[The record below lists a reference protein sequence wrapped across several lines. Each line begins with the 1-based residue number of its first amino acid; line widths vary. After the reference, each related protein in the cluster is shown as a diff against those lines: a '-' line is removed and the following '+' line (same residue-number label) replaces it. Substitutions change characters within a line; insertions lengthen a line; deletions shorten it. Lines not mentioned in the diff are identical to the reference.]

1 MPVQTEKEHV
11 NNATLPS
18 AAVDAERSKV
28 PARVLTNLERSLEW
42 LREIRAAVDSTIE
55 TLDVGMGGNGRY
67 EADALR
73 NRATD
78 IACAMATINQFRGLA
93 AQNGVNAEAVLQ
105 ELGGVPDFTP
115 SDRARKWLPEAVAA
129 AAGAALE
136 VAYPLGYRS
145 GDSAP

>member
-1 MPVQTEKEHV
+1 M
-11 NNATLPS
+11 NNETLPS
-18 AAVDAERSKV
+18 AAVGAERSKV
-28 PARVLTNLERSLEW
+28 PARVLINLERSLGW
-42 LREIRAAVDSTIE
+42 LREIRAGVDSTIT

-67 EADALR
+67 EVDALR
-73 NRATD
+73 NRASD

-93 AQNGVNAEAVLQ
+93 SKNGVDAEAVLK

-115 SDRARKWLPEAVAA
+115 SDRAQRWLPGAAAA

-136 VAYPLGYRS
+136 AAYPLGYRS